1 VRDGGEELVVFDGVA
16 YGDADGVGKT
26 HPGERANDDAFM
38 QEIVGE
44 GFGGRADPDEE
55 EIGFAGNGVEAK
67 ATEFIVEAL
76 AFGAIHFG
84 GTLDMFAIFE
94 SSECGGLADTS
105 DVEGSAELVHFGDE
119 SGMADAV
126 ADAEPRKAIDF
137 GKGAQREDVVV
148 LLEQFEGIWEIGTL
162 GIFLVRFVENNQN
175 IARNFFEEGVEFGS
189 AEGRT
194 GGIVGI
200 GNIDNARLR
209 GDGAS
214 DGAEIEREVAHG
226 RLNEF
231 AAAGANGDG
240 KESEGTFTGDAF
252 EAGAKKNARSQVD
265 DFAGAEADEDFLG
278 TDGET
283 RGEDFTKTLAA
294 AVGIPVGFTES
305 MARGIHGFGG
315 RAERIFVGSE
325 LDGVDLEVLLNF
337 LNGLAGNV
345 GGKTLDVVRDEFF
358 ESVGHGRRRFRG
370 AGKLMERISL
380 HLLCTIQ
387 MKIEVTGGESV
398 PEQHGCAN
406 KFSVAEGAGTSYRR

>member
-1 VRDGGEELVVFDGVA
+1 MRDGGEELVVLGGVA
-16 YGDADGVGKT
+16 YGDADGVGKA
-26 HPGERANDDAFM
+26 HPGKRANDDAFM

-44 GFGGRADPDEE
+44 GFGVRADPDEE
-55 EIGFAGNGVEAK
+55 EIGFAGNEVEAE

-76 AFGAIHFG
+76 ALGAIHFG
-84 GTLDMFAIFE
+84 GTLDMFAIVE
-94 SSECGGLADTS
+94 GSECGGLADTR
-105 DVEGSAELVHFGDE
+105 DVKGSAELVHLGDE
-119 SGMADAV
+119 RGMADAV

-137 GKGAQREDVVV
+137 GKGTQGEDVVV
-148 LLEQFEGIWEIGTL
+148 LLEEFEGVREIGTL

-189 AEGRT
+189 AEGRA
-194 GGIVGI
+194 GGVVGI
-200 GNIDNARLR
+200 GNIDDARLR
-209 GDGAS
+209 SDGTS

-252 EAGAKKNARSQVD
+252 EAGAKENARSQID

-278 TDGET
+278 TDGKT
-283 RGEDFTKTLAA
+283 RGENFAKTLAA

-305 MARGIHGFGG
+305 TDRGIHGFGG

-345 GGKTLDVVRDEFF
+345 GGKTLDVVGDEFF
-358 ESVGHGRRRFRG
+358 ESVGHERRRFRG
-370 AGKLMERISL
+370 AEKLMERISL
-380 HLLCTIQ
+380 NLLCTIQ

-398 PEQHGCAN
+398 PE
-406 KFSVAEGAGTSYRR
+406 

>member
-1 VRDGGEELVVFDGVA
+1 V
-16 YGDADGVGKT
+16 
-26 HPGERANDDAFM
+26 

-44 GFGGRADPDEE
+44 GFGVRADLDEE
-55 EIGFAGNGVEAK
+55 EIGFAGNGVEAE
-67 ATEFIVEAL
+67 ATEFVVEAL
-76 AFGAIHFG
+76 AFGAIHFR
-84 GTLDMFAIFE
+84 GTLDMFAIVE
-94 SSECGGLADTS
+94 SGECGRLADTG

-126 ADAEPRKAIDF
+126 ADAEPGKAIDF
-137 GKGAQREDVVV
+137 GKGAQGEDVVV
-148 LLEQFEGIWEIGTL
+148 LLEEFEGVGEIGAL
-162 GIFLVRFVENNQN
+162 GIFLVGFVDNNQN
-175 IARNFFEEGVEFGS
+175 IAGNFFEEGVEFGS
-189 AEGRT
+189 AEGRAS
-194 GGIVGI
+194 GIVGI
-200 GNIDNARLR
+200 GDIDDARLR
-209 GDGAS
+209 SDGTS
-214 DGAEIEREVAHG
+214 DGAEMEGEVAHG

-294 AVGIPVGFTES
+294 TVGIPVGFTES
-305 MARGIHGFGG
+305 MARGIHGFGR
-315 RAERIFVGSE
+315 RAERIFVGSK

-345 GGKTLDVVRDEFF
+345 GGKTLDVVGDEFF

-370 AGKLMERISL
+370 TEKLMERISL
-380 HLLCTIQ
+380 SLLCTIQ
-387 MKIEVTGGESV
+387 MKIEVTGGERV
-398 PEQHGCAN
+398 PEQHGCT
-406 KFSVAEGAGTSYRR
+406 KRRT